1 MLYVPYFNKRYI
13 KIKLSEE
20 GEIGTGIP
28 TPRRYIHVHSQSSFR
43 DGQTWN
49 CCAFLRIGEL
59 YRILTYK
66 KIKARNS
73 RAKKGKSP
81 YRTLFVEHWIMLIHG
96 ESLRHKRK
104 VCVLTCPK
112 NKYRSYDKKYNRF
125 LLKIDETKH
134 STAL

>member
-1 MLYVPYFNKRYI
+1 MCTLGRRSEMV
-13 KIKLSEE
+13 KLE
-20 GEIGTGIP
+20 TVAP
-28 TPRRYIHVHSQSSFR
+28 
-43 DGQTWN
+43 
-49 CCAFLRIGEL
+49 FLRIREL
-59 YRILTYK
+59 YRILAYK

-112 NKYRSYDKKYNRF
+112 NKYRSYNK
-125 LLKIDETKH
+125 EV
-134 STAL
+134 